1 MLFFPVHLP
10 IKRIKVNLLAT
21 DTFILILHFVESNI
35 EYTYCLTNTEN
46 KTMNENIILKEPNT
60 REFNLAFDNFYKANP
75 ALKNEPMMY
84 MCTSNGY
91 DYFKHSVTREN
102 YKAIEGGK

>member
-1 MLFFPVHLP
+1 MIGYISAP
-10 IKRIKVNLLAT
+10 IKSIQLVDN
-21 DTFILILHFVESNI
+21 SI

-46 KTMNENIILKEPNT
+46 ITMNQNIILKEPNT
-60 REFNLAFDNFYKANP
+60 IEFNLAFDNFYQANP
-75 ALKNEPMMY
+75 TLKNEPIMY

>member
-1 MLFFPVHLP
+1 M
-10 IKRIKVNLLAT
+10 N
-21 DTFILILHFVESNI
+21 DNI
-35 EYTYCLTNTEN
+35 T
-46 KTMNENIILKEPNT
+46 LKEPNT
-60 REFNLAFDNFYKANP
+60 KDFNLAFDNFYNANP
-75 ALKNEPMMY
+75 TLKNGPMMY